1 MAWGGWL
8 KGGQDE
14 WKLVR
19 EKCRQAC
26 ECPHVAQMEEESR
39 ARLQARL
46 MSAEPQAVPA
56 AINFRQER
64 GEDSDV
70 EL

>member
-1 MAWGGWL
+1 MVWGGWS

-14 WKLVR
+14 WKKVR
-19 EKCRQAC
+19 EKCRQAW
-26 ECPHVAQMEEESR
+26 EREHVAQMEEESR

-46 MSAEPQAVPA
+46 MSGGPQAVPA
-56 AINFRQER
+56 AMNFRQER

-70 EL
+70 DF